1 MKQKTSASVREHAEV
16 KISKLLLRGNLAM
29 SAASSHKCSCKY
41 TTYFIKYK
49 IKNDKIMGKRFNAV
63 SERFIRELETKR
75 ISGYRLMKDKVVK
88 SQASLTAIKNG
99 TQGVSRKMI
108 DTCADLYG
116 LDKAYVLMGDISN
129 TNGDQMIIT
138 TSNSTVSS
146 SNNKYQQAGK
156 KTTARRMRAY
166 IREELI
172 NVPFIPQDA
181 TASFVDNFGDMQN
194 LKSDTYGVMQ
204 EEGEDLQNGQ
214 YVVFQVTGESMTPS
228 IPDEAKVLAVLI
240 PEEKWEEANGV
251 VFVLYG
257 KMLTIKRVLKNSLY
271 LNNIITLKAD
281 NPMYG
286 QVDIERSEIR
296 GIWQAERIVSQ
307 KIK

>member
-1 MKQKTSASVREHAEV
+1 
-16 KISKLLLRGNLAM
+16 
-29 SAASSHKCSCKY
+29 
-41 TTYFIKYK
+41 
-49 IKNDKIMGKRFNAV
+49 MGKRFNAV
-63 SERFIRELETKR
+63 SERFIRELEAKR

-108 DTCADLYG
+108 DTCVDLYG

-172 NVPFIPQDA
+172 NVPFVPQDA
-181 TASFVDNFGDMQN
+181 TASFVENFGDMQN

>member
-1 MKQKTSASVREHAEV
+1 MREHAEV
-16 KISKLLLRGNLAM
+16 KISKL
-29 SAASSHKCSCKY
+29 SCEEFSNVSRILSQMQLQIY
-41 TTYFIKYK
+41 YIFYK
-49 IKNDKIMGKRFNAV
+49 VQNKNDKIMKKRFNAV
-63 SERFIRELETKR
+63 SERFIKELEAKR
-75 ISGYRLMKDKVVK
+75 ISGYKLMKDKVAK

-108 DTCADLYG
+108 DTCVDLYG
-116 LDKAYVLMGDISN
+116 LDKAYILMGDISN

-138 TSNSTVSS
+138 TSNSTISS

-172 NVPFIPQDA
+172 NVPFVPQDA
-181 TASFVDNFGDMQN
+181 TASFVENFGDMQN

-214 YVVFQVTGESMTPS
+214 YVVFQVTGESMTPN

-240 PEEKWEEANGV
+240 PEEKWEEASGV

>member
-1 MKQKTSASVREHAEV
+1 MKKSFDE
-16 KISKLLLRGNLAM
+16 
-29 SAASSHKCSCKY
+29 
-41 TTYFIKYK
+41 
-49 IKNDKIMGKRFNAV
+49 V
-63 SERFIRELETKR
+63 SERFLRELETND
-75 ISGYRLMKDKVVK
+75 ITGYKLMKDKVIR
-88 SQASLTAIKNG
+88 SQTSLSSIKNG
-99 TQGVSRKMI
+99 KQKVSRRMI
-108 DTCADLYG
+108 DACADLYG
-116 LDKAYVLMGDISN
+116 LNKTYILMGNISN
-129 TNGDQMIIT
+129 TNGDQTILT
-138 TSNSTVSS
+138 VSNNSTVSG
-146 SNNKYQQAGK
+146 SNNKCGQAGK

-166 IREELI
+166 IREELVD
-172 NVPFIPQDA
+172 VPFVPQDA
-181 TASFVDNFGDMQN
+181 TASFVENFGDMQN

-228 IPDEAKVLAVLI
+228 IPDEAKVLAVSI

-281 NPMYG
+281 NPVYG

>member
-1 MKQKTSASVREHAEV
+1 MK
-16 KISKLLLRGNLAM
+16 
-29 SAASSHKCSCKY
+29 
-41 TTYFIKYK
+41 
-49 IKNDKIMGKRFNAV
+49 KRFDEV
-63 SERFIRELETKR
+63 SERFLRELETND
-75 ISGYRLMKDKVVK
+75 ITGYKLMKDKVIR
-88 SQASLTAIKNG
+88 SQTSLSSIKNG
-99 TQGVSRKMI
+99 KQKVSRRMI
-108 DTCADLYG
+108 DACADLYG
-116 LDKAYVLMGDISN
+116 LDKTYILMGNISN
-129 TNGDQMIIT
+129 TNGDQTILT
-138 TSNSTVSS
+138 VSNNSTVSG
-146 SNNKYQQAGK
+146 SNNKCGQAGK

-166 IREELI
+166 IREELVD
-172 NVPFIPQDA
+172 VPFVPQDA
-181 TASFVDNFGDMQN
+181 TASFVENFGDMQN

-281 NPMYG
+281 NPVYG